1 MFFLIEI
8 YVVMI
13 VLGFVV
19 VGPAVII
26 AMAVNGLMMR
36 YRIKSLVAYCGID
49 MIDALMA
56 EPAEVGRMIY
66 EKLNEKAILLG
77 YRNERLKKQM
87 KDAGINEEADDYG
100 YEKRTFIFSVK
111 TSPDTQTQETTKIEF
126 IDFWFADLRKK
137 MEKIRWVFTVK
148 EQLKKELIRH
158 FKMVVCFDKI

>member
-1 MFFLIEI
+1 MFFFIEI

-36 YRIKSLVAYCGID
+36 YRIKSLVTYCGID

-77 YRNERLKKQM
+77 YRNERLKQQM

-100 YEKRTFIFSVK
+100 YEKRTFEFCMK
-111 TSPDTQTQETTKIEF
+111 ESPEAKTQEKIRIEF
-126 IDFWFADLRKK
+126 IDFKFADLRKK
-137 MEKIRWVFTVK
+137 MEKIRQAFTVK

-158 FKMVVCFDKI
+158 FKMVVRFDKI

>member
-1 MFFLIEI
+1 MFFFIEI
-8 YVVMI
+8 YVVII
-13 VLGFVV
+13 VLGFVA

-66 EKLNEKAILLG
+66 EKLNEKSILLG
-77 YRNERLKKQM
+77 YRNEQLKQQM
-87 KDAGINEEADDYG
+87 RTVGINEEADDYG
-100 YEKRTFIFSVK
+100 YEKRTFKFCIKDFPEAKS
-111 TSPDTQTQETTKIEF
+111 QEIIRIEF
-126 IDFWFADLRKK
+126 IDFKFADLRKK
-137 MEKIRWVFTVK
+137 MEKIRQAFTVK